1 MNMVNVH
8 MKKVQ
13 LPNGES
19 LGYREREGGDEVVLL
34 LHGNMTSSKHWDLVL
49 EKMDEKYKVYAL
61 DLRGFGAS
69 TYLNPVETIGD
80 FAKDVHQFVEALN
93 LREFAIVGWSTG
105 GAVAMEFCA
114 RFPDFCN
121 RLLLL
126 ASASTRGYP
135 FFATGEN
142 GLPDLSNRL
151 ETIEE
156 VRRDPGKTIP
166 IQQAYDEG
174 NEALLQAVWNSLIYT
189 HNQPSE
195 SLYQAYT
202 EDMMTQRNLAE
213 VYQALNIFNMS
224 HHHNGLVEGNG
235 MVDDLNVPVLVMR
248 GDRDQVITARMNEE
262 LLEDL
267 GDRATYVSLPNC
279 GHSPLIDDLGLLVAT
294 MEQFLEKKERQ
305 RQ

>member
-1 MNMVNVH
+1 MVVNVH

-13 LPNGES
+13 LQNGES
-19 LGYREREGGDEVVLL
+19 LGYRERVGGDEVVLL

-49 EKMDEKYKVYAL
+49 EKIDEKYKVYAL
-61 DLRGFGAS
+61 DLRGFGTS
-69 TYLNPVETIGD
+69 TYLNPIGTIGD
-80 FAKDVHQFVEALN
+80 FAEDVKLFVDALG
-93 LREFAIVGWSTG
+93 LSDFACVGWSTG

-114 RFPDFCN
+114 RYPHYCN

-142 GLPDLSNRL
+142 GLPDPSKRL
-151 ETIEE
+151 GTIEE
-156 VRRDPGKTIP
+156 IRRDPGKTIP
-166 IQQAYDEG
+166 IQQAYDEE
-174 NEALLQAVWNSLIYT
+174 NVPLLRAIWKSLIYT
-189 HNQPSE
+189 HNQPNE
-195 SLYQAYT
+195 ELYQAYT

-213 VYQALNIFNMS
+213 VYQSLNLFNIS

-235 MVDDLNVPVLVMR
+235 SVDQIDIPVLVMR
-248 GDRDQVITARMNEE
+248 GERDLVITERMNEE

-267 GDRATYVSLPNC
+267 GDRATYVPLPDC
-279 GHSPLIDDLGLLVAT
+279 GHSPIIDNLDLLVQT
-294 MEQFLEKKERQ
+294 MEQFLEEKERQ